1 MGQTQAPP
9 DADTQ
14 LERWSAWGMY
24 RQAIND
30 GWGATCRLCLIL
42 LFRWGVPVSWVYS
55 QAETG
60 KLPAFKL
67 GKYLRFRPAEVTAWL
82 EAHRL
87 QARNQEGR

>member
-42 LFRWGVPVSWVYS
+42 LFRWGVPVSGGV
-55 QAETG
+55 
-60 KLPAFKL
+60 KLASMLL
-67 GKYLRFRPAEVTAWL
+67 G
-82 EAHRL
+82 HIH
-87 QARNQEGR
+87 

>member
-1 MGQTQAPP
+1 MAAAPP
-9 DADTQ
+9 PLPTGAP
-14 LERWSAWGMY
+14 SAEPLLGP
-24 RQAIND
+24 RD
-30 GWGATCRLCLIL
+30 VAT
-42 LFRWGVPVSWVYS
+42 RWGVPVSWVYS